1 MKKNRKVVTK
11 KLRDGQILKVRLQPY
26 LKTKQFT
33 IFNVSTAVSASHRQL
48 NDWDRKKKNKR
59 ARKLSMK
66 LTGTM
71 AIGVNL
77 ETIRIVRQFYKDLKP
92 GDSLCFR
99 CESCAPEKQY
109 RAYKKWLLE
118 KEKDP
123 WEALPDVKGF
133 FIYKRGKKKTK
144 SLYQEVC
151 S

>member
-33 IFNVSTAVSASHRQL
+33 IFNISSAVGISQRQL
-48 NDWDRKKKNKR
+48 NDWENKRKNKR
-59 ARKLSMK
+59 AKKLSMK
-66 LTGTM
+66 LTGTLGP
-71 AIGVNL
+71 AVFAQI
-77 ETIRIVRQFYKDLKP
+77 IRIARQFYKELKP
-92 GDSLCFR
+92 GDSMCFR
-99 CESCAPEKQY
+99 CESCVPEKQF
-109 RAYKKWLLE
+109 RVYKKWLLE

-123 WEALPDVKGF
+123 WEVLPDVQGF
-133 FIYKRGKKKTK
+133 FIYKRGKRKTK